1 MNLDGKIAIVTGAA
15 GYIGSTTA
23 NRLAKDGATVVIA
36 DVAEDL
42 AQQVAAGIVADGGQA
57 IAIATNVR
65 EVASIEAMVQQ
76 VVEAYGR
83 IDILVTAAGGSARG
97 RASKVHGS
105 QVEVVEETIGL
116 NLFGMI
122 WACRAVIGQ
131 MIEQGGGKIVSVASV
146 VGVQGLAGHA
156 DYAAAKGGVIAYVK
170 SLAMEVAPYNIN
182 VNCVSPG
189 LVPRPD
195 TSTDHIPKTNF
206 LGRIADA
213 ETVAN
218 VIAFLVSDEAHF
230 VVGQNY
236 IVDGG
241 RVLGLHGS
249 G

>member
-1 MNLDGKIAIVTGAA
+1 MSLDGKIAIVTGGA

-23 NRLAKDGATVVIA
+23 RRLARDGATVVIA
-36 DVAEDL
+36 DVVEDL
-42 AQQVAAGIVADGGQA
+42 ARQVADRIVAEGGQA

-65 EVASIEAMVQQ
+65 EVDSVDAMVQQ
-76 VVEAYGR
+76 VVDTRGR
-83 IDILVTAAGGSARG
+83 VDILITVAGGSARG
-97 RASKVHGS
+97 RASTVAGS

-122 WACRAVIGQ
+122 WACRAVVPQ
-131 MIEQGGGKIVSVASV
+131 MIARRSGKIVSVASV
-146 VGVQGLAGHA
+146 VGVQGLSGHA

-170 SLAMEVAPYNIN
+170 SLAMEVAPYNVN

-189 LVPRPD
+189 LVPRPG
-195 TSTDHIPKTNF
+195 TSTEQIPKTNY
-206 LGRIADA
+206 LGRVADA
-213 ETVAN
+213 ETVSN

-241 RVLGLHGS
+241 RGLGLHGS